1 MGEAGW
7 IKPLSFTWAGV
18 QPQNSSPKTR
28 SHERKKIARR
38 RIIHTS
44 LSYVGTELWPALP
57 ATVPLQSLCTAVPTG
72 RCQLLPRIRHSPD
85 ARAHLRDAALLWSPP

>member
-7 IKPLSFTWAGV
+7 IKSLSFTWAGV

-44 LSYVGTELWPALP
+44 LSYVGAEQR
-57 ATVPLQSLCTAVPTG
+57 V
-72 RCQLLPRIRHSPD
+72 
-85 ARAHLRDAALLWSPP
+85 ARAASRGACGARHLMTALNQGPAQPRCLRPSEEPCLALEHP